1 MGRAGSWGSHLA
13 DIVGRDQ
20 PAAPEPTQHPHA
32 HLLNDGGEGVRRQ
45 CRRGPEADSFGDI
58 GSLFER
64 LEQAREADVRIDQ
77 QRTSGPRGAW

>member
-1 MGRAGSWGSHLA
+1 VPLRAGS
-13 DIVGRDQ
+13 GR
-20 PAAPEPTQHPHA
+20 
-32 HLLNDGGEGVRRQ
+32 
-45 CRRGPEADSFGDI
+45 FGDI